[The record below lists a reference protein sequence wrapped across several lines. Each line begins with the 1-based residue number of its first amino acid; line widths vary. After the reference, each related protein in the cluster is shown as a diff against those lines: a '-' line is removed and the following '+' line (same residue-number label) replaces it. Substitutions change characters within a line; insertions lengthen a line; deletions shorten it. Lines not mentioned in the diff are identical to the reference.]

1 MITEHDLQEAIAE
14 CEGQR
19 NPTASTCM
27 KLASFYTIRQHMFPQ
42 ANELEGPPAGAV
54 GYSYSGDSLNYAE
67 VGIIR
72 TNAESDFGKLA
83 DGMAMQDFM
92 SIMDDA
98 MQTLSVIN
106 PRFYNSIMQK
116 LSMVRQ

>member
-27 KLASFYTIRQHMFPQ
+27 KLASFYTIRQHLFPQ
-42 ANELEGPPAGAV
+42 ANELEKPPAGTMS
-54 GYSYSGDSLNYAE
+54 YSYSGDSLNYAE
-67 VGIIR
+67 VGIIK
-72 TNAESDFGKLA
+72 TNSESDFGKLA
-83 DGMAMQDFM
+83 DGMPTQDFM

-116 LSMVRQ
+116 LSMIRQ

>member
-19 NPTASTCM
+19 NPTASTCV

-42 ANELEGPPAGAV
+42 ASKLESPPAGTMS
-54 GYSYSGDSLNYAE
+54 YSYSGDSPNYAD
-67 VGIIR
+67 VDVIR
-72 TNAESDFGKLA
+72 TNSESDFGKLA
-83 DGMAMQDFM
+83 DGMSMQDFM

-116 LSMVRQ
+116 LSMIRQ